1 MPFSGCGSLLHLVVV
16 AKLDLFDRSWE
27 LERLAT
33 TVSAIANTM
42 NLTGF
47 PNESDLDGYRIQSE
61 FCKTMGHPIRLQIL
75 DALCQERG
83 EVASARLLKLTG
95 IPKPSLSQ
103 HLSKMQAA
111 GLVTTRRA
119 GRFLFVE
126 LACPEVGEAC
136 AQVRRA
142 LKRSFQDRAA
152 QIAEKEQPKPAVP
165 TWVGI

>member
-1 MPFSGCGSLLHLVVV
+1 
-16 AKLDLFDRSWE
+16 
-27 LERLAT
+27 
-33 TVSAIANTM
+33 M

-47 PNESDLDGYRIQSE
+47 PNESDLDGYRIQAE

-83 EVASARLLKLTG
+83 EVASANLLKLTG

-119 GRFLFVE
+119 GRFLYVE

-152 QIAEKEQPKPAVP
+152 RMAEKEQPRPTATP
-165 TWVGI
+165 TWVGM